1 MQHYQTKKRFGQHFL
16 HDSAIIHHIVL
27 SIAPKANEQLL
38 EIGPGLGALTFPLLE
53 KSKTLDVVEI
63 DRDIIKFFN
72 DKNDPRITVHAMD
85 ALKVDLSSLQ
95 SSTQPLRIVGNLP
108 YNIST
113 PLIFHLL
120 KTPELIQDMHFMLQ
134 KEVVDR
140 ITASPSSKLYGRL
153 SIMVQY
159 VCETESLF
167 HVGPEAFKPPPKVNS
182 AVVRLTPWQT
192 KPYIASNFSTFSS
205 MVNQAFQK
213 RRKSLRNAL
222 KGHVDISDIEQAN
235 INPNFRPENLSVAD
249 FVTLSNISSTKEK
262 D

>member
-1 MQHYQTKKRFGQHFL
+1 MSHYQTKKRFGQHFL
-16 HDSAIIHHIVL
+16 HDTAIIHHIVL
-27 SIAPKANEQLL
+27 SVSPKANEQLV

-85 ALKVDLSSLQ
+85 ALKVDLNSLKN
-95 SSTQPLRIVGNLP
+95 STQPLRIVGNLP

-159 VCETESLF
+159 TCQTEYLF

-192 KPYIASNFSTFSS
+192 KPYIANNFDAFAA
-205 MVNQAFQK
+205 MVKQAFQK

-222 KGHVDISDIEQAN
+222 KGHVDISHIEQAN
-235 INPNFRPENLSVAD
+235 INPTLRPENLSVAD
-249 FVTLSNISSTKEK
+249 FVTLSNISSSTKE
-262 D
+262 

>member
-1 MQHYQTKKRFGQHFL
+1 MPHYQTKKRFGQHFL
-16 HDSAIIHHIVL
+16 HDISVIHNIIL
-27 SIAPKANEQLL
+27 SIAPKVDQQLI

-53 KSKTLDVVEI
+53 KSKTLDVIEI
-63 DRDIIKFFN
+63 DRDIIQFFHN
-72 DKNDPRITVHAMD
+72 KNDPRITVHAMD
-85 ALKVDLSSLQ
+85 ALKVEPHTLQKSS
-95 SSTQPLRIVGNLP
+95 QPLRIVGNLP

-140 ITASPSSKLYGRL
+140 ITANPSSKRYGRL

-159 VCETESLF
+159 ACQTEYLF
-167 HVGPEAFKPPPKVNS
+167 PVGPEAFKPPPKVDS
-182 AVVRLTPWQT
+182 AVVRLIPWQT
-192 KPYIASNFSTFSS
+192 KPYIAHNFTAFAA

-222 KGHVDISDIEQAN
+222 KGHIELHHIEQAN
-235 INPNFRPENLSVAD
+235 INPSLRPENLSVAD
-249 FVTLSNISSTKEK
+249 FVMLSNIASAPS
-262 D
+262 

>member
-1 MQHYQTKKRFGQHFL
+1 MPHYQTKKRFGQHFL
-16 HDSAIIHHIVL
+16 HDDAIIQSIVH
-27 SIAPKANEQLL
+27 SIAPQHDEKII

-53 KSKTLDVVEI
+53 KSKTLDVIEI
-63 DRDIIKFFN
+63 DRDIIAFFARRN
-72 DKNDPRITVHAMD
+72 DSRITVHAMD
-85 ALKVDLSSLQ
+85 ALKVSLATLQ
-95 SSTQPLRIVGNLP
+95 TKPMQRLRIVGNLP

-140 ITASPSSKLYGRL
+140 ITAAPNNKLYGRL

-159 VCETESLF
+159 ACQTESLF
-167 HVGPEAFKPPPKVNS
+167 DVAPTSFKPPPKVNS

-192 KPYIASNFSTFSS
+192 KPYIAHNVTAFSA

-222 KGHVDISDIEQAN
+222 KGHIEPHHIEQAG
-235 INPNFRPENLSVAD
+235 INSNLRPENLSVAD
-249 FVTLSNISSTKEK
+249 FVTLSNLVNINQ
-262 D
+262 